1 MVSLLLLM
9 QAVAQSPTSSLAS
22 LPLATLDTTV
32 AVGASTQLRLDA
44 SAGRL
49 NVRVWD
55 RQAVR
60 IIATP
65 SVRTTIRVATTPT
78 LVSITG
84 VAGTGI
90 DEADYRLTVPRR
102 MTMTLGSGD
111 LAMEISGSE
120 GDVVARNYSGRLS
133 ISGTKGTVSL
143 RSVLGEVDVRNA
155 TGRLSAQVLN
165 APIRLTDVAGD
176 VELEGSAN
184 HLYLTRVD
192 SKSIRASTVNGV
204 IWFTGP
210 LNADGRYA
218 FSTHA
223 GSVFLSVVEPV
234 NATLHV
240 STVSGAFASAFPA
253 TREEGPRR
261 GRFTVKIGNGA
272 ANVDVETF
280 NGGIVVRPSDA
291 TPTSP

>member
-1 MVSLLLLM
+1 MLFLLLIQSL
-9 QAVAQSPTSSLAS
+9 AQSSPPAAASS
-22 LPLATLDTTV
+22 PLAALDTTV
-32 AVGASTQLRLDA
+32 AVGASTQLRLEA

-55 RQAVR
+55 RNAVH
-60 IIATP
+60 IIASP
-65 SVRTTIRVATTPT
+65 SVRTTVRLAITPT
-78 LVSITG
+78 LVTITG
-84 VAGTGI
+84 AASTGV
-90 DEADYRLTVPRR
+90 DEAEYQLTVPRR

-111 LAMEISGSE
+111 LAMEINGAE
-120 GDVVARNYSGRLS
+120 GDIVARNYSGRMS
-133 ISGTKGTVSL
+133 ISRTKGSVSL
-143 RSVLGEVDVRNA
+143 RSVLGEVEVRNS

-165 APIRLTDVAGD
+165 APIRLTDVSGD

-210 LNADGRYA
+210 LNAGGRYA

-240 STVSGAFASAFPA
+240 SSVSGAFASAFPFN
-253 TREEGPRR
+253 REEGPRR
-261 GRFTVKIGNGA
+261 GRFTATIGNGS

-291 TPTSP
+291 TPKAP